1 MESVLA
7 CFEEMKK
14 TLKDEVQAPVAHLY
28 AQHMSIFQTYSIL
41 SQVAS
46 QYNSGAIVQKALEI
60 FKILI
65 YCEEVEFLRE
75 NTFSDA
81 LLDLIGSFSITG
93 SLLVSVNV
101 EERIVEALFA
111 IASKL
116 PLQPNLNCQP
126 IPWKEDILD
135 VPLFRAPVQT
145 SRRYATSADTALSY
159 EKYHEWIKR
168 LGEETGFVQVFT
180 TYCLRRA
187 TGNAINGE
195 S

>member
-14 TLKDEVQAPVAHLY
+14 TLKDEVQAPVAHLN

-75 NTFSDA
+75 NTFADA
-81 LLDLIGSFSITG
+81 LTLYLT
-93 SLLVSVNV
+93 LL
-101 EERIVEALFA
+101 A
-111 IASKL
+111 ASQ
-116 PLQPNLNCQP
+116 LQGLYSSQ
-126 IPWKEDILD
+126 
-135 VPLFRAPVQT
+135 
-145 SRRYATSADTALSY
+145 
-159 EKYHEWIKR
+159 
-168 LGEETGFVQVFT
+168 
-180 TYCLRRA
+180 
-187 TGNAINGE
+187 
-195 S
+195 

>member
-1 MESVLA
+1 
-7 CFEEMKK
+7 MKK

-46 QYNSGAIVQKALEI
+46 QYNSGAILQQALEI

-65 YCEEVEFLRE
+65 NCEEVEFLRE
-75 NTFSDA
+75 NTFADA

-116 PLQPNLNCQP
+116 RLQPNLLPTWFRLNATTEGRIFTPHTRQD
-126 IPWKEDILD
+126 KD
-135 VPLFRAPVQT
+135 VIH
-145 SRRYATSADTALSY
+145 S
-159 EKYHEWIKR
+159 
-168 LGEETGFVQVFT
+168 
-180 TYCLRRA
+180 
-187 TGNAINGE
+187 
-195 S
+195 